1 MFHLFGNTTNIVSW
15 VDDPNRRGT
24 SGILSS
30 CIITMVLC
38 IWTALHLNLPLRSH
52 AKQKWYAKGHSW
64 RKFGWLVLT
73 LLAPEIAVYTAW
85 YQYREARKVKDL
97 GISVR
102 NEVSVDDP
110 GAGADKKWSM
120 VHAFYAI
127 MGGFVIDVG
136 NRVSFLPGQR
146 RGMTLT
152 VNGIEFI
159 ARRYPQL
166 LPDVQEEDIKDRS
179 KADALAKLV
188 VCVQAVWFMTQCI
201 RRIASGL
208 PITLLEV
215 CFLSPTCVTKS

>member
-1 MFHLFGNTTNIVSW
+1 M
-15 VDDPNRRGT
+15 
-24 SGILSS
+24 
-30 CIITMVLC
+30 
-38 IWTALHLNLPLRSH
+38 
-52 AKQKWYAKGHSW
+52 
-64 RKFGWLVLT
+64 
-73 LLAPEIAVYTAW
+73 AVYTAW
-85 YQYREARKVKDL
+85 FQYREARKVKNL

-102 NEVSVDDP
+102 NEASVDDP

-127 MGGFVIDVG
+127 MGGFVIDVRNG
-136 NRVSFLPGQR
+136 ASFLPGQR

-188 VCVQAVWFMTQCI
+188 VCVQAAWFMTQCI
-201 RRIASGL
+201 GRIASGL

-215 CFLSPTCVTKS
+215 CLLSPTSLTMS